1 MEEETRDNV
10 HHHKRI
16 NFRRKLSTERKKKTF
31 RPQTKNLKPT
41 LKNGFAGALEN
52 KALLEAVVTCGNE
65 AHVWVDSVRL
75 RMRLANAQS

>member
-1 MEEETRDNV
+1 MYII
-10 HHHKRI
+10 I
-16 NFRRKLSTERKKKTF
+16 NELIFAESFRQREKKKTF

>member
-1 MEEETRDNV
+1 M
-10 HHHKRI
+10 
-16 NFRRKLSTERKKKTF
+16 
-31 RPQTKNLKPT
+31 

-52 KALLEAVVTCGNE
+52 KALREAVVTCGND